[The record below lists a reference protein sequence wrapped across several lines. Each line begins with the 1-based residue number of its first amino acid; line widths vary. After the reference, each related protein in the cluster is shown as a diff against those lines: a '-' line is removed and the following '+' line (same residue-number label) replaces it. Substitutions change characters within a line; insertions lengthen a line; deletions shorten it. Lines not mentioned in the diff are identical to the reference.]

1 MNHTYEFEYEFEDFL
16 GLSGIAQVSMWL
28 SGEFLPATPDD
39 PPVGPSLDSVRIK
52 IDGILSD
59 DLFKRTVAD
68 EFEDHVTQYFF
79 DHEYGTF
86 EEQLNG

>member
-1 MNHTYEFEYEFEDFL
+1 MIYDYEFEYEFEDFL
-16 GLSGIAQVSMWL
+16 GLSGIAEVSMRL

-52 IDGILSD
+52 IDSVRLE
-59 DLFKRTVAD
+59 DLFKSDIAD

-79 DHEYGTF
+79 DREYETF
-86 EEQLNG
+86 EEQHNG